1 MFKKQLQKTVK
12 YALEYYLTS
21 HSDTFRSYW
30 LTVVQMILNRT
41 CDLPNDRFAE
51 LGVEFRL
58 SLTSLIES
66 EEQPII
72 RSALHRV
79 VQRFI
84 THEHPNSSINTIS

>member
-1 MFKKQLQKTVK
+1 
-12 YALEYYLTS
+12 
-21 HSDTFRSYW
+21 
-30 LTVVQMILNRT
+30 MILNRT
-41 CDLPNDRFAE
+41 CDLPNDRFDE

-66 EEQPII
+66 EEVNWNINQPII